1 MIEESRRLASYGRY
15 GDNSLVHVSNRELA
29 GLESLTG
36 RRFTKNPHTGLPE
49 AFGFED
55 LLPAIAGAIAT
66 VATGGA
72 AAPLVGALAAG
83 ATGAGVGA
91 AKGENMNT
99 ALMHGLISGVG
110 SYAGAGALSGV
121 ADAAIPAAI
130 PAATSAGSEVLA
142 QAPTDLAVASPGF
155 TGVES
160 APGIT
165 STPTEAMQPDTSL
178 LDARA
183 GGYQTM
189 PGPPQAQAPLANFGS
204 PSTLDNATTRLGN
217 VVNQPTAA
225 LDKLGSN
232 LTTLDGLKGAGILAG
247 TTYYGSTLAP
257 QKKPALPGTTPWNYD
272 SRIPQSTRPVTMPGP
287 DYRPGF
293 SPEARY
299 FADGGPVSVA
309 DNTPPPSVAGI
320 GSISNPRVMPYV
332 APMEP
337 AAMPSA
343 GPNVASQGAP
353 NYSWKYDPNHP
364 IGIVPSRQ
372 NLTPAPMP
380 ASAITPIQTAQT
392 NRPGFGPEQNYLL
405 NNNPSSYYKPPAPE
419 APPSIQADI
428 EGNSG
433 GGGDGGGGGGMA
445 RGGLASLSKTPHG
458 VTANIV
464 NEAKAAMVGEHPNP
478 KQALQRFRETFG
490 DSALRALSESFAEGG
505 RIRGAGGGL
514 DDLVPGTIEGRQ
526 RVRLADGEFVVSA
539 DVVSALGDGSTDQ
552 GVRKLQEMM
561 NRVRR
566 EKTGKTKQPGPIS
579 HKALPA

>member
-15 GDNSLVHVSNRELA
+15 GDNSLVHVSGRELA

-55 LLPAIAGAIAT
+55 LLPAIAGAVAT
-66 VATGGA
+66 VATGGT

-83 ATGAGVGA
+83 AMGAGVGA
-91 AKGENMNT
+91 AKGESMNT

-121 ADAAIPAAI
+121 ADAAGAVVPAATD
-130 PAATSAGSEVLA
+130 AATSAGA
-142 QAPTDLAVASPGF
+142 AAIPTAAPGALGGDAVAG
-155 TGVES
+155 
-160 APGIT
+160 
-165 STPTEAMQPDTSL
+165 
-178 LDARA
+178 LDAA
-183 GGYQTM
+183 GASFPSDRGFM
-189 PGPPQAQAPLANFGS
+189 VMGQAVPDSAAGNYTP

-232 LTTLDGLKGAGILAG
+232 LTTLDGLKGAGMLAG

-257 QKKPALPGTTPWNYD
+257 QKKPALPGTIPWNYD

-299 FADGGPVSVA
+299 FADGGPVSVTDSA
-309 DNTPPPSVAGI
+309 TPPPAASI

-332 APMEP
+332 APIGQ

-343 GPNVASQGAP
+343 APNVMPQTAP
-353 NYSWKYDPNHP
+353 TYNWRYDPNHP
-364 IGIVPSRQ
+364 IGLVPSTQ
-372 NLTPAPMP
+372 TP
-380 ASAITPIQTAQT
+380 TPITAPTPTIPPAQTAQT
-392 NRPGFGPEQNYLL
+392 SRLGFGPEQNYLL
-405 NNNPSSYYKPPAPE
+405 NNNLSSYYQAPTPE
-419 APPSIQADI
+419 APPPIQADF

-458 VTANIV
+458 TTSNIV
-464 NEAKAAMVGEHPNP
+464 NEAKAAMMGEHPNP

-526 RVRLADGEFVVSA
+526 KVRLADGEFVVSA

-579 HKALPA
+579 HKAMPA